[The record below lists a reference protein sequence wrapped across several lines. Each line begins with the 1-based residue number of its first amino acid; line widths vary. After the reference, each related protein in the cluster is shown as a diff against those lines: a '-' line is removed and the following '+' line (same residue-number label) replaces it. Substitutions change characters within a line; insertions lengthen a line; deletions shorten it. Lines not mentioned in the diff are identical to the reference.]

1 MKTRCVRANKGPFS
15 GKRECTDMIQAKRVY
30 EMPDPGD
37 GVRVLVDRIWPR
49 GLSKNKARVDLWLKE
64 IAPSAALRAWFA
76 HDRAKW
82 PEFVTRYREELGGN
96 PDVLKSILELGAT
109 GAVTLLFAASDEA
122 CNNGVALM
130 DYLQEH
136 ASAAS
141 QPKRR

>member
-1 MKTRCVRANKGPFS
+1 
-15 GKRECTDMIQAKRVY
+15 MIQVKRVY
-30 EMPDPGD
+30 EMPDPSD

-82 PEFVTRYREELGGN
+82 PEFVTRYREELDRN
-96 PDVLKSILELGAT
+96 PDLVQPILDLAAT
-109 GAVTLLFAASDEA
+109 GTVTLLFAASDEA
-122 CNNGVALM
+122 YNNGIALM
-130 DYLQEH
+130 DYLREKH

-141 QPKRR
+141 PRKRR

>member
-1 MKTRCVRANKGPFS
+1 
-15 GKRECTDMIQAKRVY
+15 MIQVKRVY
-30 EMPDPGD
+30 EMPDPND

-82 PEFVTRYREELGGN
+82 PEFVTRYREELDRN
-96 PDVLKSILELGAT
+96 PDLVQPILDLAAT
-109 GAVTLLFAASDEA
+109 GTVTLLFAASDEA
-122 CNNGVALM
+122 YNNGIALM
-130 DYLQEH
+130 DYLREKH

-141 QPKRR
+141 PRKRR